1 MYLILV
7 IILTTVVFITGGE
20 ILRQG
25 KGRDG
30 QLMDPVEASRRYW
43 NQDQP
48 LSGDGVWW
56 WLVSNAESEGGHDDQ
71 SFPMGFFAKVAGI
84 LD

>member
-48 LSGDGVWW
+48 LSGDGV
-56 WLVSNAESEGGHDDQ
+56 
-71 SFPMGFFAKVAGI
+71 
-84 LD
+84 